1 VSLRTKIVA
10 ALVVLSFVATGAIGL
25 LAYRATSR
33 GLSSQVDQSVTASSV
48 DLARRVANRGG
59 PDRGRDDGRGPD
71 RGNQP
76 PVPPIFTR
84 PGDEQFGLLRAQ
96 YLSSQGR
103 IVGAPD
109 VDALPV
115 SAADLQMAAQD
126 APAMTS
132 LRNITVGGD
141 EYRMA
146 TTSVGQGKGA
156 VQVARTLDEN
166 ELLLN
171 RLRNR
176 IFVAVLLVVAAAAG
190 AGWFIATSLTDRL
203 RRLTGV
209 AEEVAGT
216 GRLDVEVPAVGDD
229 EAGRL
234 GGALNEMLA
243 SLRQAEDDQQ
253 RLVQDAGHELKTPLT
268 SLRTNVDVLARYP
281 DLPAEQRTRLLEDLE
296 GETRELTELVNEL
309 VALANGRRLDE
320 ALQQVALVD
329 VVTPVVERARRRT
342 GREIT
347 LVVDGSV
354 RTVRA
359 AALERAVSN
368 LVDNAAKFDIS
379 GSPVEVEVAGGRV
392 TVRDRGPGID
402 PLEGERLFDRF
413 YRSDAA
419 RSQPGSGLGLA
430 IVADVVRQHGGTVF
444 AQPRPGGGAEMGFV
458 LPPT

>member
-1 VSLRTKIVA
+1 MSLRTKIVA
-10 ALVVLSFVATGAIGL
+10 ALVVLSFVATGAIGA

-48 DLARRVANRGG
+48 DLARRVTDRRGPGGRGDRDQDRGG
-59 PDRGRDDGRGPD
+59 NPA
-71 RGNQP
+71 
-76 PVPPIFTR
+76 PVPPIFSR

-96 YLSSQGR
+96 FVSSQGR
-103 IVGAPD
+103 VVGAPD
-109 VDALPV
+109 VEQLPV
-115 SAADLQMAAQD
+115 SAADLQLAAQE
-126 APAMTS
+126 AEGITT
-132 LRNITVGGD
+132 LRNITVADD

-146 TTSVGQGKGA
+146 TTSVGRGRGA

-166 ELLLN
+166 EQLL
-171 RLRNR
+171 RQLRNR
-176 IFVAVLLVVAAAAG
+176 VLLAVLFVVAAAAA
-190 AGWFIATSLTDRL
+190 AGGFIATSLTDRL

-216 GRLDVEVPAVGDD
+216 GRLDVDVPAVGDD

-281 DLPAEQRTRLLEDLE
+281 DLPADQRTRLLEDLE

-320 ALQQVALVD
+320 APQQVPLTD
-329 VVTPVVERARRRT
+329 VVAPVVERARRRT
-342 GREIT
+342 GRE
-347 LVVDGSV
+347 VVLTADGSV

-368 LVDNAAKFDIS
+368 LVDNAAKFDTS
-379 GSPVEVEVAGGRV
+379 GGPVEVEVADGRV

-402 PLEGERLFDRF
+402 PAEGDRLFDRF

-444 AQPRPGGGAEMGFV
+444 ARSRPGGGAEMGFV
-458 LPPT
+458 LPPS

>member
-1 VSLRTKIVA
+1 MSLRTKIVA
-10 ALVVLSFVATGAIGL
+10 ALVVLAFVATGLIGA
-25 LAYRATSR
+25 LAFRATSR

-48 DLARRVANRGG
+48 DLARRVGNRRGLDPGG
-59 PDRGRDDGRGPD
+59 DDGRGPD
-71 RGNQP
+71 RGQA
-76 PVPPIFTR
+76 PVPPIFSR
-84 PGDEQFGLLRAQ
+84 PGDEQFGLVRAQ
-96 YLSSQGR
+96 YVTARGR
-103 IVGAPD
+103 VVGAPD
-109 VDALPV
+109 IEALPV
-115 SAADLQMAAQD
+115 SAADLQLAAE
-126 APAMTS
+126 AAEGRTA
-132 LRNITVGGD
+132 LRDVRVGD
-141 EYRMA
+141 DDYRMA

-166 ELLLN
+166 ELLLR

-176 IFVAVLLVVAAAAG
+176 VLFAVLLVVGAAAA

-234 GGALNEMLA
+234 GGALNDMLA
-243 SLRQAEDDQQ
+243 SLRRAEDDQQ

-281 DLPAEQRTRLLEDLE
+281 DLPADQRTRLLEDLE

-320 ALQQVALVD
+320 TPQQVPLVE
-329 VVTPVVERARRRT
+329 VVTPVVDRARRRT
-342 GREIT
+342 GRVIT
-347 LVVDGSV
+347 LVADGTV
-354 RTVRA
+354 RTVRV

-368 LVDNAAKFDIS
+368 LVDNAAKFDTS
-379 GSPVEVEVAGGRV
+379 GGPVEVEVVNGRV

-402 PLEGERLFDRF
+402 PAEGGRLFDRF

-458 LPPT
+458 LPAT

>member
-1 VSLRTKIVA
+1 MSLRTKIVA
-10 ALVVLSFVATGAIGL
+10 ALVVLSFVATGAIGA

-33 GLSSQVDQSVTASSV
+33 GLSTQVDQSVTATSV
-48 DLARRVANRGG
+48 DLARRVE
-59 PDRGRDDGRGPD
+59 GRRGPD
-71 RGNQP
+71 GNRDDRDRDRGP
-76 PVPPIFTR
+76 SPVPPVFSR

-96 YLSSQGR
+96 FVSSRGR

-109 VDALPV
+109 VDPLPV
-115 SAADLQMAAQD
+115 SAADLRVAVAQE
-126 APAMTS
+126 AGLTV
-132 LRNITVGGD
+132 LRDVEVGD
-141 EYRMA
+141 DDYRMA
-146 TTSVGQGKGA
+146 TTSVGDGRGA
-156 VQVARTLDEN
+156 VQVARALDEN
-166 ELLLN
+166 EALLE

-176 IFVAVLLVVAAAAG
+176 VLLAVGLVVAAAAA
-190 AGWFIATSLTDRL
+190 AGWVIATSLTDRL

-234 GGALNEMLA
+234 GGALNDMLA

-281 DLPAEQRTRLLEDLE
+281 DLPADQRTRLLEDLE

-320 ALQQVALVD
+320 VPRQVPLAD
-329 VVTPVVERARRRT
+329 VVAPVVERAQRRT
-342 GREIT
+342 GRTIT
-347 LVVDGSV
+347 LTADGTV
-354 RTVRA
+354 RTVRV

-368 LVDNAAKFDIS
+368 LVDNATKFDTS
-379 GSPVEVEVAGGRV
+379 GGPVEVEVTAGTV

-402 PLEGERLFDRF
+402 PAEGDRLFDRF

-444 AQPRPGGGAEMGFV
+444 ARPRPGGGAEVGLV

>member
-1 VSLRTKIVA
+1 MSLRTKIVA
-10 ALVVLSFVATGAIGL
+10 ALVLLSFVATGAIGA

-48 DLARRVANRGG
+48 DLARRVGDRRGQDGRGDRDQDRGG
-59 PDRGRDDGRGPD
+59 PA
-71 RGNQP
+71 

-96 YLSSQGR
+96 FVSSRGR
-103 IVGAPD
+103 VVGAPD
-109 VDALPV
+109 VAQLPV
-115 SAADLQMAAQD
+115 SASDLQLAAQE
-126 APAMTS
+126 AEGITT
-132 LRNITVGGD
+132 LRNVTVDDD

-146 TTSVGQGKGA
+146 TTSVGRGRGA

-166 ELLLN
+166 EELLGQ
-171 RLRNR
+171 LRNR
-176 IFVAVLLVVAAAAG
+176 VLLAVLLVVAAAAA

-216 GRLDVEVPAVGDD
+216 GRLDVDVPAVGDD

-234 GGALNEMLA
+234 GGALNDMLA

-281 DLPAEQRTRLLEDLE
+281 DLPAEQRVRLLEDLE
-296 GETRELTELVNEL
+296 GETRELTDLVNEL

-320 ALQQVALVD
+320 VPQPARLTD
-329 VVTPVVERARRRT
+329 VVAPVVERARRRT

-347 LVVDGSV
+347 MVADGSV
-354 RTVRA
+354 RTVRV

-368 LVDNAAKFDIS
+368 LVDNAAKFDTS
-379 GSPVEVEVAGGRV
+379 GGPVEVEVADGRV

-402 PLEGERLFDRF
+402 PAEGARLFDRF
-413 YRSDAA
+413 YRSDSA

-444 AQPRPGGGAEMGFV
+444 ALPRPGGGAEMGFV
-458 LPPT
+458 LPPS

>member
-1 VSLRTKIVA
+1 M
-10 ALVVLSFVATGAIGL
+10 
-25 LAYRATSR
+25 
-33 GLSSQVDQSVTASSV
+33 
-48 DLARRVANRGG
+48 
-59 PDRGRDDGRGPD
+59 
-71 RGNQP
+71 
-76 PVPPIFTR
+76 
-84 PGDEQFGLLRAQ
+84 
-96 YLSSQGR
+96 
-103 IVGAPD
+103 
-109 VDALPV
+109 
-115 SAADLQMAAQD
+115 SAADLQLAAQE
-126 APAMTS
+126 AEGITT
-132 LRNITVGGD
+132 LRNITVAGD

-146 TTSVGQGKGA
+146 TTSVGRGRGA

-166 ELLLN
+166 EQLL
-171 RLRNR
+171 RQLRNR
-176 IFVAVLLVVAAAAG
+176 VLLAVLFVVAAAAA

-216 GRLDVEVPAVGDD
+216 GRLDVDVPAVGDD

-281 DLPAEQRTRLLEDLE
+281 DLPADQRTRLLEDLE

-320 ALQQVALVD
+320 APQQVPLTD
-329 VVTPVVERARRRT
+329 VVAPVVERARRRT
-342 GREIT
+342 GRE
-347 LVVDGSV
+347 VVLAADGSV

-368 LVDNAAKFDIS
+368 LVDNAAKFDTS
-379 GSPVEVEVAGGRV
+379 GGPVEVEVADGRV

-402 PLEGERLFDRF
+402 PAEGDRLFDRF

-444 AQPRPGGGAEMGFV
+444 ARSRPGGGAEMGFV
-458 LPPT
+458 LPPS